1 MLLGGALLYH
11 ALNGIRILLMDFWPR
26 LTVYHKQIWY
36 ANWVIFVVAG
46 VPGGVHHPQAHLR
59 RCRGRREMALYSRS
73 GRPRPQSGGFELAA
87 WYYMRLSG
95 VALFVLALTHFS
107 VMHFLFDPA
116 QEKSGFISAAL
127 ERHRWSAA
135 STGCS

>member
-1 MLLGGALLYH
+1 
-11 ALNGIRILLMDFWPR
+11 
-26 LTVYHKQIWY
+26 
-36 ANWVIFVVAG
+36 
-46 VPGGVHHPQAHLR
+46 
-59 RCRGRREMALYSRS
+59 MALYSRS

-116 QEKSGFISAAL
+116 QEKSGFISARWDDIAIRSFDWLFLIVVLSHAFLGIRTVTMDYLQGGRRTLAL
-127 ERHRWSAA
+127 MALSLLGVVVFVLGTLVVMTANIQPV
-135 STGCS
+135 